1 MKETNYKGNSM
12 KRITLLLVATLLF
25 AVSYAQQP
33 QQGQQFS
40 PEQFQKHM
48 ENFIKEQAKLTD
60 EEAQKF
66 FPLLTEMQS
75 KQRKNSQLVR
85 EQMKK
90 GRQAQSDEEFNK
102 ILKTVNELEIA
113 NKELDE
119 TYNKKFSAVI
129 SWKKIFQV
137 RQAIERYN
145 MMALRNFTPQ
155 MGFGQPFGGFKQG
168 FSPQQQWQQPK
179 GQSQQ
184 NQQHQP
190 QIWNRNEKKDKK

>member
-25 AVSYAQQP
+25 TVSYAQQP